1 MIKFKIALIFLVGL
15 LSFKGGASVT
25 FDLTDPVN
33 LEIAD
38 MYPQFKKIR
47 ILSFKDTIGSKEL
60 GDGNES
66 YFGYIEN
73 DTTNYNFFRV
83 SISSSNSGKQRI
95 YIYLAKSCKNADE
108 KVNTVVVKTNGTNVK
123 YHQYC
128 DGYNYYLGPISTAG
142 LNYLVSEFKIKDNVL
157 FEFNDINV
165 LFSAEGFT
173 KSWKKY
179 GGDAL

>member
-1 MIKFKIALIFLVGL
+1 M
-15 LSFKGGASVT
+15 
-25 FDLTDPVN
+25 P
-33 LEIAD
+33 
-38 MYPQFKKIR
+38 
-47 ILSFKDTIGSKEL
+47 
-60 GDGNES
+60 
-66 YFGYIEN
+66 
-73 DTTNYNFFRV
+73 
-83 SISSSNSGKQRI
+83 
-95 YIYLAKSCKNADE
+95 
-108 KVNTVVVKTNGTNVK
+108 K
-123 YHQYC
+123 YRQYC